1 MSADSNKLERIQR
14 KFPAICYYYLHH
26 SYYNHAN
33 AFDNLKSHILHEMR
47 YILDA
52 LFLDVSYEAE
62 NKGLVW
68 GPTPLIVSN
77 FPFVFDLVSEAERS
91 CRIFIKFGIRVLL
104 QNVVL

>member
-26 SYYNHAN
+26 SHYSRAN
-33 AFDNLKSHILHEMR
+33 AFYNLKSHILYEIR
-47 YILDA
+47 YNRDA
-52 LFLDVSYEAE
+52 QFSDVSYEAE

-68 GPTPLIVSN
+68 GPTPLTVFT

-91 CRIFIKFGIRVLL
+91 CRFFITFGIRVLL
-104 QNVVL
+104 QKIVL